1 MVEGEGQ
8 SQNINSL
15 TKIDKK
21 CVYIYIYI
29 CGKNVFAGGY
39 RYIHNG
45 LILNLVHMLAL
56 ICG

>member
-21 CVYIYIYI
+21 CVYIYI
-29 CGKNVFAGGY
+29 CGKNVFAGRY

-45 LILNLVHMLAL
+45 LILNIVHMLAL

>member
-21 CVYIYIYI
+21 CVYIYIYVEKMYLQVDI
-29 CGKNVFAGGY
+29 DISIMDLF
-39 RYIHNG
+39 
-45 LILNLVHMLAL
+45 
-56 ICG
+56 